1 MIMPETV
8 TVPRSTPAEV
18 WPALWDVM
26 VETRLM
32 GKQFL
37 HRRRLT
43 IGQAMTLHWIER
55 DRGLRLSEL
64 AEGLGISRPAATS
77 LVDLL
82 AAQGWVVRERSTT
95 DRREVRVRLAARG
108 QRVLDSLEEE
118 MERSVRE
125 AIDALPSS
133 VRAPLAS
140 SLPAL
145 ARELRARR
153 ERLSAHSEGAG
164 PCP

>member
-1 MIMPETV
+1 MSHGVALSQPLE
-8 TVPRSTPAEV
+8 ADV

-26 VETRLM
+26 ADSRLM
-32 GKQFL
+32 GKQIL
-37 HRRRLT
+37 PRRRLT
-43 IGQAMTLHWIER
+43 IGQAMTLHWIGR
-55 DRGLRLSEL
+55 ARGLRLSEL
-64 AEGLGISRPAATS
+64 AEGLGISRPAVTS

-82 AAQGWVVRERSTT
+82 TGQGWVVRERSTT

-108 QRVLDSLEEE
+108 QRILDSLDEE

-133 VRAPLAS
+133 VRESLAG

-145 ARELRARR
+145 AQELRARR
-153 ERLSAHSEGAG
+153 QRLSGHPEVTG